1 MRGLEARLARL
12 ESAWPTNE
20 NRLMALFWQ
29 YSDAYLRP
37 KIRGGNWQ
45 AGAALVRQE
54 LDEAEAEKLIAFYDS
69 LIARSATTYRHSAFS

>member
-12 ESAWPTNE
+12 ETAWPTEE

-54 LDEAEAEKLIAFYDS
+54 LDEAEAEQLIAFYDS
-69 LIARSATTYRHSAFS
+69 LIARSTATPSRGPE